1 MKKNILYPN
10 FQRNLH
16 FTLLLRSLLSILLLF
31 NSVLHTE
38 IITIVNDLFFYPLWQ
53 CEVEE
58 NTDHNYSFSVC
69 CILSLSVAVS
79 LITVLCFFLT
89 WGFGSFF
96 SLSFVQFG
104 HALRETVNK
113 CIIHWT
119 EEHGTHCVYLK
130 FVSWCNKRWRSVVY
144 LNLLLE
150 GSLNACMYRDFFF
163 FLFFCPPQW
172 LRSSH
177 CGSKCLQVLEG
188 CKTKSFNRRNAHRSC
203 PCASTSNV
211 SSLLLSP

>member
-1 MKKNILYPN
+1 MKKNILYSN

-31 NSVLHTE
+31 NSVLHME
-38 IITIVNDLFFYPLWQ
+38 IITIFFFYPLWQ

-79 LITVLCFFLT
+79 LIIVLCFFFLT
-89 WGFGSFF
+89 WGFGSFFF

-163 FLFFCPPQW
+163 VR
-172 LRSSH
+172 RSD
-177 CGSKCLQVLEG
+177 
-188 CKTKSFNRRNAHRSC
+188 
-203 PCASTSNV
+203 
-211 SSLLLSP
+211 

>member
-1 MKKNILYPN
+1 MKKNILYSN

-31 NSVLHTE
+31 NSVLHME
-38 IITIVNDLFFYPLWQ
+38 IITIFFFFYPLWQ

-79 LITVLCFFLT
+79 LIIVLCFFSNVGI
-89 WGFGSFF
+89 WFFFF

-163 FLFFCPPQW
+163 VR
-172 LRSSH
+172 RSD
-177 CGSKCLQVLEG
+177 
-188 CKTKSFNRRNAHRSC
+188 
-203 PCASTSNV
+203 
-211 SSLLLSP
+211 

>member
-1 MKKNILYPN
+1 MKKNILYSN

-31 NSVLHTE
+31 NSVLHME
-38 IITIVNDLFFYPLWQ
+38 IITIFFFFYPLWQ

-79 LITVLCFFLT
+79 LIIVLCFFFSNVGI
-89 WGFGSFF
+89 WFFFF

-163 FLFFCPPQW
+163 CPPQW

-177 CGSKCLQVLEG
+177 CGSKCRQVLEG

-203 PCASTSNV
+203 SCASTSNV

>member
-1 MKKNILYPN
+1 MKKNLLYSN

-16 FTLLLRSLLSILLLF
+16 FTLLLRSLLSIFLLF

-79 LITVLCFFLT
+79 LIIVLCFFLT

-150 GSLNACMYRDFFF
+150 GPLNACMYRDFF
-163 FLFFCPPQW
+163 LSAAVIKE
-172 LRSSH
+172 LKVSA
-177 CGSKCLQVLEG
+177 GV
-188 CKTKSFNRRNAHRSC
+188 RR
-203 PCASTSNV
+203 
-211 SSLLLSP
+211 L